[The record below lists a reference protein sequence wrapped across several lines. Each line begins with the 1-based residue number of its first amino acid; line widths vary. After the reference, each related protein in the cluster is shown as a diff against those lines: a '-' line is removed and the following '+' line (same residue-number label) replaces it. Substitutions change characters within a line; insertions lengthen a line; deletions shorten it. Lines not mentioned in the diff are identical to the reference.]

1 MYLVKSNIQNIQRGH
16 ITQEQKHNLILEN
29 EQRTCK
35 HFSKEDIQ
43 MANRLMKRCSA
54 SLIIS
59 SVQSLSHAS
68 LFATPWTAAHQAFLS
83 ITNSWSLPKLMSIE
97 SVMPSNCLILCH
109 PLLLL
114 PQSFPG
120 GLVFPSFSEFFST
133 LKKKP

>member
-68 LFATPWTAAHQAFLS
+68 LFATP
-83 ITNSWSLPKLMSIE
+83 
-97 SVMPSNCLILCH
+97 
-109 PLLLL
+109 
-114 PQSFPG
+114 
-120 GLVFPSFSEFFST
+120 
-133 LKKKP
+133 